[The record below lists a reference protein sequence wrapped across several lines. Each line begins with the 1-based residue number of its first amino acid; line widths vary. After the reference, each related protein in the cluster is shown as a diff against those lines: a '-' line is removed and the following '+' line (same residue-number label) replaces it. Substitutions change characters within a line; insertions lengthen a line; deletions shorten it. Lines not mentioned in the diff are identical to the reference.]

1 MRRECE
7 NACLALENLD
17 ADQTATATL
26 WIFPCRS
33 GFLDLGYL
41 ENAHRVVAADRHIF
55 PGHEAF
61 FAKPEA
67 DLIVIIALNVVEIS
81 LPAGFAAQMSDAV
94 FLVWPKAS
102 DTATRL
108 VRLPVGGIETAFRI
122 QWNQQVVTV
131 FAVPF
136 GTAFCARQH
145 QANFLRNWIRSH
157 SQRPSCF
164 LSRTMSGRCKM
175 LSSGLTRRP

>member
-1 MRRECE
+1 MRIKRLPERSGS
-7 NACLALENLD
+7 
-17 ADQTATATL
+17 
-26 WIFPCRS
+26 FPCRS
-33 GFLDLGYL
+33 GLLDPGYMKD
-41 ENAHRVVAADRHIF
+41 AHRVVGADRHIF

-67 DLIVIIALNVVEIS
+67 DLIVIIALNVVEIP

-94 FLVWPKAS
+94 FLAWPKAS

-108 VRLPVGGIETAFRI
+108 VSLPFRRIETAFRI

-136 GTAFCARQH
+136 GMAFSARKH
-145 QANFLRNWIRSH
+145 QADVLEFLGKGVRFGH
-157 SQRPSCF
+157 GSCSF
-164 LSRTMSGRCKM
+164 LPQY
-175 LSSGLTRRP
+175 LS

>member
-1 MRRECE
+1 MP
-7 NACLALENLD
+7 AAHSK
-17 ADQTATATL
+17 TL
-26 WIFPCRS
+26 TRIKRLPQSLRIFPCRS
-33 GFLDLGYL
+33 GLLDLGYL
-41 ENAHRVVAADRHIF
+41 KDAHRVVAADKHIS

-67 DLIVIIALNVVEIS
+67 DFIVIIALRVVEIPF
-81 LPAGFAAQMSDAV
+81 PAGFAAQMSDAV

-108 VRLPVGGIETAFRI
+108 VRLPVGGIETAFHI

-136 GTAFCARQH
+136 GMAFSARKH
-145 QANFLRNWIRSH
+145 QADVPEFLGGRAFVSVMAVV
-157 SQRPSCF
+157 PSCTV
-164 LSRTMSGRCKM
+164 SIVIRHAE
-175 LSSGLTRRP
+175 P